1 MSQIKSILFLAFP
14 NVGEQD
20 LFAAWELMRAA
31 AWNLSFQGQ
40 QLDVSIGSFEEGLV
54 QTHMGARIATD
65 RVLTSEDRFDVLYVP
80 GGIGAGAASQDTRVL
95 DLIRAHHDEG
105 RWVAAN
111 CAGVGVLYRAGIVD
125 GIEITSPAS
134 LSRRLPKL
142 GAHVVSPRRAWK
154 VDAENRIF
162 TSGGAATV
170 HPGTIALTQALLGDD
185 AARNL
190 ANAWDTRALHG
201 ELLFAPLGRVMHD
214 DPVATSALQDQLETT
229 FLPD

>member
-1 MSQIKSILFLAFP
+1 MSQIQSICFLAFP

-31 AWNLSFQGQ
+31 AWNQSFEGK
-40 QLDVSIGSFEEGLV
+40 QLEVSIGSFEEGLI

-65 RVLTSEDRFDVLYVP
+65 RVLHGEDRFDVLYIP
-80 GGIGAGAASQDTRVL
+80 GGIGAGAASKDRRVL
-95 DLIRAHHDEG
+95 DLIRAHHEEG

-111 CAGVGVLYRAGIVD
+111 CAGVGVLYRAGILQD
-125 GIEITSPAS
+125 LEITSPAS
-134 LSRRLPKL
+134 LARRLPAL
-142 GAHVVSPRRAWK
+142 GARLVAPRRAWK
-154 VDAENRIF
+154 VDAANRIF

-170 HPGTIALTQALLGDD
+170 HPGTIALAQALLGSE

-201 ELLFAPLGRVMHD
+201 ESLFADLGPAMTD
-214 DPVATSALQDQLETT
+214 DAAAAAALQDQLETT